1 MVFYVELKFMKIFI
15 ISLLLFFL
23 SILSGCQTIENKTQ
37 QEQERLSKY
46 IGYNINEVYI
56 DFGKEGVHKE
66 DYKGY
71 KKVTFTTKKLGVKC
85 KRIFF
90 YDRSMVVTGIQF
102 AGCW

>member
-1 MVFYVELKFMKIFI
+1 MRLTITALF
-15 ISLLLFFL
+15 LLIFL
-23 SILSGCQTIENKTQ
+23 SACQTVQTKVDEKTQ

-46 IGYNINEVYI
+46 IGYNIEEVYV
-56 DFGKEGVHKE
+56 DFGTEGVHKK

-90 YDRSMVVTGIQF
+90 YNRSMVVTGIQF

>member
-1 MVFYVELKFMKIFI
+1 MRLTITALFLLIFLSACQISSKIDEKTQVELDKM
-15 ISLLLFFL
+15 
-23 SILSGCQTIENKTQ
+23 GQ
-37 QEQERLSKY
+37 Y
-46 IGYNINEVYI
+46 IGHSLEEVYI
-56 DFGKEGVHKE
+56 DFGNDGSHSK

-90 YDRSMVVTGIQF
+90 YDASLVISSIKF

>member
-1 MVFYVELKFMKIFI
+1 MKIFI
-15 ISLLLFFL
+15 ISSLLFFL

-46 IGYNINEVYI
+46 IGYNINEVYV
-56 DFGKEGVHKE
+56 DFGTGGVHKK

-71 KKVTFTTKKLGVKC
+71 KKVTFITKKLGVKC

-90 YDRSMVVTGIQF
+90 YNRSMVVTGIQF

>member
-1 MVFYVELKFMKIFI
+1 MKLTITT
-15 ISLLLFFL
+15 LLLL
-23 SILSGCQTIENKTQ
+23 ILLNACQTVQTKVDAKTQ
-37 QEQERLSKY
+37 AELDKMGKY
-46 IGYNINEVYI
+46 IGYSLDEVYI
-56 DFGKEGVHKE
+56 DFGNDGTHSK

-90 YDRSMVVTGIQF
+90 YDRNLVISSIKF

>member
-1 MVFYVELKFMKIFI
+1 MRLTITALF
-15 ISLLLFFL
+15 LLIFL
-23 SILSGCQTIENKTQ
+23 SACQTVQTKVDEKTQ

-46 IGYNINEVYI
+46 IGYSITEVYV
-56 DFGKEGVHKE
+56 DFGTEGVHKK
-66 DYKGY
+66 DFRGY

-90 YDRSMVVTGIQF
+90 YDRSKVVTKIQF

>member
-1 MVFYVELKFMKIFI
+1 MRLTITALF
-15 ISLLLFFL
+15 LLIFL
-23 SILSGCQTIENKTQ
+23 SACQTVQTKVDEKTQ
-37 QEQERLSKY
+37 QEQELLSKY
-46 IGYNINEVYI
+46 IGYNINEVYV
-56 DFGKEGVHKE
+56 DFGTEGVHKK

-90 YDRSMVVTGIQF
+90 YDRSKVVTKIQF

>member
-1 MVFYVELKFMKIFI
+1 MR
-15 ISLLLFFL
+15 LLIAALFLLIFL
-23 SILSGCQTIENKTQ
+23 SACQTVQTKVDEKTQ
-37 QEQERLSKY
+37 QEQELLSKY

-56 DFGKEGVHKE
+56 DFGTEGVHKN
-66 DYKGY
+66 DKKDY

-90 YDRSMVVTGIQF
+90 YDRSMVVTKIQF

>member
-1 MVFYVELKFMKIFI
+1 MRLTITALF
-15 ISLLLFFL
+15 LLIFL
-23 SILSGCQTIENKTQ
+23 SACQTVQTKVDEKTQ
-37 QEQERLSKY
+37 EEQARLSKY

-56 DFGKEGVHKE
+56 DFGTEGEHKK

-90 YDRSMVVTGIQF
+90 YDRSKVVTKIQF

>member
-1 MVFYVELKFMKIFI
+1 MRLTITALF
-15 ISLLLFFL
+15 LLIFL
-23 SILSGCQTIENKTQ
+23 SACQTVQTKVDEKTQ
-37 QEQERLSKY
+37 QEQELLSKY
-46 IGYNINEVYI
+46 IGYNINEVYV
-56 DFGKEGVHKE
+56 DFGTEGVHKK

>member
-1 MVFYVELKFMKIFI
+1 MRLSITALF
-15 ISLLLFFL
+15 LLIFL
-23 SILSGCQTIENKTQ
+23 SACQTVQTKVDEKTQ

-46 IGYNINEVYI
+46 IGYNIDEVYV
-56 DFGKEGVHKE
+56 DFGTEGVHKK

-71 KKVTFTTKKLGVKC
+71 KKVIFTTKKLGVKC

-90 YDRSMVVTGIQF
+90 YDRSMMVTGIRF

>member
-1 MVFYVELKFMKIFI
+1 MRFTITALF
-15 ISLLLFFL
+15 LLIFL
-23 SILSGCQTIENKTQ
+23 SACQTVQTKVDEKTQ
-37 QEQERLSKY
+37 QEQELLSKY

-56 DFGKEGVHKE
+56 DFGKEGVHKK

-90 YDRSMVVTGIQF
+90 YDRSMVVTKIQF

>member
-1 MVFYVELKFMKIFI
+1 MKRVFI
-15 ISLLLFFL
+15 LLLLSIFFL
-23 SILSGCQTIENKTQ
+23 NSCATVQTKVDEKTQ
-37 QEQERLSKY
+37 QEQELLSKY
-46 IGYNINEVYI
+46 IGYNINEVYV
-56 DFGKEGVHKE
+56 DFGTEGVHKK
-66 DYKGY
+66 DFRGY

>member
-1 MVFYVELKFMKIFI
+1 MRFTITVLF
-15 ISLLLFFL
+15 LLIFL
-23 SILSGCQTIENKTQ
+23 SACQTVQTKVDEKTQ

-46 IGYNINEVYI
+46 IGYNIDEVYV
-56 DFGKEGVHKE
+56 DFGTEGVHKK

>member
-1 MVFYVELKFMKIFI
+1 MRLTITALFLLIFLSACQTVQTKVDEKTQVELDKMGQYLGH
-15 ISLLLFFL
+15 SLD
-23 SILSGCQTIENKTQ
+23 
-37 QEQERLSKY
+37 
-46 IGYNINEVYI
+46 EVYI
-56 DFGKEGVHKE
+56 DFGNDGTHSK

-90 YDRSMVVTGIQF
+90 YDRNLVISSIKF

>member
-1 MVFYVELKFMKIFI
+1 MRLTITALF
-15 ISLLLFFL
+15 LLIFL
-23 SILSGCQTIENKTQ
+23 SACQTVQTKVDEKTQ

-46 IGYNINEVYI
+46 IGYSITEVYV
-56 DFGKEGVHKE
+56 DFGTEGAHKN

-90 YDRSMVVTGIQF
+90 YDRSMVVTKIQF

>member
-1 MVFYVELKFMKIFI
+1 MKLTITALF
-15 ISLLLFFL
+15 LLIFL
-23 SILSGCQTIENKTQ
+23 SACQTVQTKVDEKTQ
-37 QEQERLSKY
+37 EEQERLSKY
-46 IGYNINEVYI
+46 IGYNINEIYV
-56 DFGKEGVHKE
+56 DFGTEGVHKK
-66 DYKGY
+66 DFKGY

>member
-1 MVFYVELKFMKIFI
+1 MRLTITALF
-15 ISLLLFFL
+15 LLIFL
-23 SILSGCQTIENKTQ
+23 SACQTVQTKVDEKTQ
-37 QEQERLSKY
+37 QEQELLSKY
-46 IGYNINEVYI
+46 IGYNINEVYV
-56 DFGKEGVHKE
+56 DFGTEGVHKKN
-66 DYKGY
+66 YKGY

>member
-1 MVFYVELKFMKIFI
+1 MRLTITVLF
-15 ISLLLFFL
+15 LLIFL
-23 SILSGCQTIENKTQ
+23 SACQTVQTKVDKKTQ
-37 QEQERLSKY
+37 EEQERLSKY
-46 IGYNINEVYI
+46 IGYNINEIYV
-56 DFGKEGVHKE
+56 DFGTEGVHKK
-66 DYKGY
+66 DHKGY

>member
-1 MVFYVELKFMKIFI
+1 MR
-15 ISLLLFFL
+15 LLIAALFLLIFL
-23 SILSGCQTIENKTQ
+23 SACQTVQTKVDEKTQ
-37 QEQERLSKY
+37 QEQELLSKY

-56 DFGKEGVHKE
+56 DFGTEGEHKK

-71 KKVTFTTKKLGVKC
+71 KKVTFTTKKPGVKC

-90 YDRSMVVTGIQF
+90 YDRSKVVTKIQF

>member
-1 MVFYVELKFMKIFI
+1 MRLTITALF
-15 ISLLLFFL
+15 LLIFL
-23 SILSGCQTIENKTQ
+23 SACQTVQTKGDEKTQ

-46 IGYNINEVYI
+46 IGYNIDEVYV
-56 DFGKEGVHKE
+56 DFGTEGVHKK

-71 KKVTFTTKKLGVKC
+71 KKVIFTTKKLGVKC

-90 YDRSMVVTGIQF
+90 YDRSMMVTGIRF

>member
-1 MVFYVELKFMKIFI
+1 MRFTITALFLLIF
-15 ISLLLFFL
+15 LNA
-23 SILSGCQTIENKTQ
+23 CQTVQTKVDEKTQ
-37 QEQERLSKY
+37 QEQELLSKY
-46 IGYNINEVYI
+46 IGYNINEVYV
-56 DFGKEGVHKE
+56 DFGTEGVHKK

-90 YDRSMVVTGIQF
+90 YDRSMVVTKIQF

>member
-1 MVFYVELKFMKIFI
+1 MKLTIITLFLLIFF
-15 ISLLLFFL
+15 SA
-23 SILSGCQTIENKTQ
+23 CQTVQTKVDEKTQ
-37 QEQERLSKY
+37 QEQELLSKY
-46 IGYNINEVYI
+46 IGYNINEVYV
-56 DFGKEGVHKE
+56 DFGTEGVHKK

>member
-1 MVFYVELKFMKIFI
+1 MRLI
-15 ISLLLFFL
+15 ITASFLLIVL
-23 SILSGCQTIENKTQ
+23 SACHTVQTKVDEKTQ
-37 QEQERLSKY
+37 QEQELLSKY
-46 IGYNINEVYI
+46 IGYNINEVYV
-56 DFGKEGVHKE
+56 DFGTEGVIKK
-66 DYKGY
+66 DFKDY